1 MRRSHRDRI
10 GGNELFPQSLQH
22 VDLPSD
28 WKPAP
33 TYPGLYI
40 ARDSR
45 AFERRGLD
53 VRVVEGHGYS
63 RAEDRID
70 APRDLIGK
78 KVGLMPGSVTVDEY
92 RALLVANRIDR
103 AKVKK
108 IEVDWNGN
116 ALLDRRVDEEIA
128 PAELQAQGRR
138 IAVLHFAEFGLRL
151 DNLNLIVNELAW
163 MSPAPRY
170 PPARAADRQP
180 DPT

>member
-151 DNLNLIVNELAW
+151 YSLNLIVNELAW